1 MKLHFVTSAVLFLVS
16 AVSPIFANTS
26 YIVLRNSDTD
36 SLIRVSSDG
45 KTVTPIANGAGG
57 LGLAVEASGT
67 YIVAAQSALLRV
79 TRTGKVE
86 KGAEAP
92 PNAEWASLAIDQRGD
107 FIIVDG
113 KLPVLWG
120 VSSNGESITK
130 VATLNAI
137 TYPSGGRA
145 TAVTVD
151 ASGNYLWLIQ
161 GIVDHRRGAETQFF
175 SVSPGGAIAEI
186 TLKGPRTYSP
196 TSMISDGAGSYLFV
210 DYDLGLRFGTWLPTA
225 R

>member
-1 MKLHFVTSAVLFLVS
+1 MKLHCVTSAVLFLVS

-26 YIVLRNSDTD
+26 YVVLRDSDTD

-79 TRTGKVE
+79 TRTGKV
-86 KGAEAP
+86 KKVAEAP

-113 KLPVLWG
+113 KLPVLWR

-130 VATLNAI
+130 VATLM
-137 TYPSGGRA
+137 
-145 TAVTVD
+145 
-151 ASGNYLWLIQ
+151 Q
-161 GIVDHRRGAETQFF
+161 
-175 SVSPGGAIAEI
+175 
-186 TLKGPRTYSP
+186 
-196 TSMISDGAGSYLFV
+196 
-210 DYDLGLRFGTWLPTA
+210 
-225 R
+225 